1 MLNRNDY
8 GFSNQQ
14 IRIEMGK
21 SFTDDIC
28 QIKEVWTKCFNDS
41 EKYFDSFLNRF
52 YLPECM
58 ITCKIENKIVSL
70 FCIVPCTSALGNTA
84 YLFGLATL
92 PEYRRKGYGS
102 KVVYETLKA
111 CGKMNFDEVVLI
123 PGEKKLKDYYSKFDF
138 IDANIHLSFTTD
150 FDLGTGDSSK
160 NIAMILSLKTQN
172 TNHYPRELICKPC
185 HEFLSPL
192 QKVYIRFL
200 RLLKMVYQSLKF
212 VYPFSSNS
220 SANSFPPVFTI
231 CPSTIT

>member
-14 IRIEMGK
+14 IRVEIGK
-21 SFTDDIC
+21 CFTNDIC

-41 EKYFDSFLNRF
+41 EKYFDSFLNRY

-58 ITCKIENKIVSL
+58 ITYKIENKIVSL

-92 PEYRRKGYGS
+92 PEFRHKGYGS

-111 CGKMNFDEVVLI
+111 CVKMNFDVVVLI
-123 PGEKKLKDYYSKFDF
+123 PGEKMLKDYYSKFDF

-150 FDLGTGDSSK
+150 FDLGTGDPSK
-160 NIAMILSLKTQN
+160 DIAMILFLKTPN

-185 HEFLSPL
+185 NEILSPL

-200 RLLKMVYQSLKF
+200 RLLKWF
-212 VYPFSSNS
+212 INH
-220 SANSFPPVFTI
+220 
-231 CPSTIT
+231 